1 MAMQQEPPREP
12 RNILPDF
19 IIPALA
25 LVFTIYYLTTI
36 TEVPWISQAS
46 AIVVGSLL
54 TLSILAFVLRSVLRI
69 RRGEETLELRDT
81 LHTLLGRVPV
91 SSRRIGLL
99 ALAVGYVWIIDYLGF
114 TLTTFGFVF
123 AAIILLSSLANWKR
137 ALAVSVSSAVV
148 GYVVFLY
155 FFNTRFPSGPIEDWL
170 KGLL

>member
-1 MAMQQEPPREP
+1 MQQEPPREP

-19 IIPALA
+19 IIPGLALA
-25 LVFTIYYLTTI
+25 FTIYYLTTI
-36 TEVPWISQAS
+36 TEVPWTSQAS
-46 AIVVGSLL
+46 AVLVGCLL
-54 TLSILAFVLRSVLRI
+54 SLSILAFVVRSILRI
-69 RRGEETLELRDT
+69 RRGDEKLELRDS
-81 LHTLLGRVPV
+81 LHSVLGRVPV

-99 ALAVGYVWIIDYLGF
+99 VLTIGYVWIIDSLGF

-137 ALAVSVSSAVV
+137 ALAVSVSSAVI

-170 KGLL
+170 KGLM